1 MPFCLSH
8 KSGGQSQKASISI
21 DLRDDDEHKMFHL
34 QQQINEHRVQLA
46 EKQALYD
53 QQHLECQQLVVQ
65 KNKLETDYV
74 ELQKELQLVESNQVP
89 NLQQQA
95 QNGAHHITLLLSEL
109 VLANAEWER
118 AKTIVA
124 EQNQQIK
131 DDKKKFIE
139 YIMAQV
145 VDQESN
151 KALRATRTLQ
161 QQQHAAE
168 ASTLA
173 IQREK
178 LGNALDKRRL
188 KLDPSLAIGLSNE
201 YNALVEQMKATSKK
215 HKESSRRLN
224 SSEQQR
230 NTAINENDGLHRL
243 QCDLQQRT
251 KQLKIDLK
259 RVRRAKKKAA
269 RSKRVKKSTGKDEI
283 EFISSD
289 DDDDFL

>member
-1 MPFCLSH
+1 M
-8 KSGGQSQKASISI
+8 I
-21 DLRDDDEHKMFHL
+21 HL

-46 EKQALYD
+46 EKQAMYD
-53 QQHLECQQLVVQ
+53 QRQLECEQLVVQ
-65 KNKLETDYV
+65 KNKLETDYAA
-74 ELQKELQLVESNQVP
+74 LQKELQLVESNQVS

-118 AKTIVA
+118 AKTTVA
-124 EQNQQIK
+124 EQLQHTK
-131 DDKKKFIE
+131 DGKKEFVAN
-139 YIMAQV
+139 IMAQV
-145 VDQESN
+145 ADRESN

-161 QQQHAAE
+161 QQQLADEAA
-168 ASTLA
+168 TLA

-178 LGNALDKRRL
+178 LGNALDKRRK

-201 YNALVEQMKATSKK
+201 FKALVEQMKATSEK

-224 SSEQQR
+224 RSEQQR
-230 NTAINENDGLHRL
+230 NTAMNENDGLHRL

-259 RVRRAKKKAA
+259 RVRRDNKKAA

-283 EFISSD
+283 EFISSS